1 MPKGTLLKLPPLK
14 PPKKK
19 KGGLQFIKAAKSAE
33 EPPHNPGSAVMRTEK
48 QAAEWLGVSVFT
60 LRRIRKRGE
69 IACYPIGGTY
79 HYTFEQLEAYLKSKE
94 LCPKSAFKSENTT
107 SSSIPTPPSTKPDG
121 MTLKLDKHAAHLYA
135 LKTLKKQK

>member
-1 MPKGTLLKLPPLK
+1 MLESTLSKLLNQQPATTGK
-14 PPKKK
+14 R
-19 KGGLQFIKAAKSAE
+19 GGLQFKKALSQSPSK
-33 EPPHNPGSAVMRTEK
+33 GSAKMRTEK

-79 HYTFEQLEAYLKSKE
+79 HYSVEQLEAYLKSKE
-94 LCPKSAFKSENTT
+94 LCPKSAFKSENTI
-107 SSSIPTPPSTKPDG
+107 SSGIPTPPSTKPDG